1 MEQKGQIDEAE
12 QLPETFAVEPRYGVV
27 SVADFIGPIQ
37 IATEM
42 TYFSPQFRYAQYED
56 GGGNGETGAGRC
68 RFGNGDAEFAGE
80 EAAQADDYAAHNGA
94 GKIKKRLFHLFFP
107 NGDGAYVCL
116 CPDYTVR
123 RCPVSKKNLT
133 YPPTSPAGRAAEAA
147 GRGMERSGRGLSA
160 AGLNAAGAGTG
171 LCCFR
176 RCAGQVATG
185 KGRGKF
191 FVANLFFFVKMRK
204 SVIKGAVIM
213 PRKMSRRKK
222 LARVVK
228 RKLAKPMLYALGLSL
243 LLYLAV
249 SNVVL
254 QRRLTRDQLPHFVIT
269 KISSAFDETEFLH
282 MLLTVQEIMRLPQA
296 AAELKAFANGPYPG
310 DCPPYLRRQLY
321 RMNWEPQAFLVRMK
335 KMMEMYAVYDRVS
348 RLDDTIAFLAK
359 EIDEQRFPPEMDVQ
373 VQALQKE
380 RDGIIGKEITP
391 AEFEFAKEY
400 GGLLVRLQN
409 I

>member
-1 MEQKGQIDEAE
+1 
-12 QLPETFAVEPRYGVV
+12 
-27 SVADFIGPIQ
+27 
-37 IATEM
+37 
-42 TYFSPQFRYAQYED
+42 
-56 GGGNGETGAGRC
+56 
-68 RFGNGDAEFAGE
+68 
-80 EAAQADDYAAHNGA
+80 
-94 GKIKKRLFHLFFP
+94 
-107 NGDGAYVCL
+107 
-116 CPDYTVR
+116 
-123 RCPVSKKNLT
+123 
-133 YPPTSPAGRAAEAA
+133 
-147 GRGMERSGRGLSA
+147 
-160 AGLNAAGAGTG
+160 
-171 LCCFR
+171 
-176 RCAGQVATG
+176 
-185 KGRGKF
+185 
-191 FVANLFFFVKMRK
+191 
-204 SVIKGAVIM
+204 M

-380 RDGIIGKEITP
+380 RDGIIGKKITP